1 MVAVT
6 DTITEDMEVDTVA
19 AMEGEGVA
27 AAMVSASVDAEV
39 LFTKLC
45 QLIILKSWIKAV
57 FNFFNSQQLT
67 KAGFYLHEI

>member
-1 MVAVT
+1 MEMVAVT

-19 AMEGEGVA
+19 AMEEEVVV

-45 QLIILKSWIKAV
+45 QLIILIS
-57 FNFFNSQQLT
+57 
-67 KAGFYLHEI
+67 